1 MKVPFEVFEH
11 TADVGLRA
19 WGRDERELFEN
30 AGRGMLAV
38 IGASADVASSAS
50 RHVELQEPD
59 REELLVTWLGELVF
73 LLDSEGFLP
82 GVVTVWEVV
91 PVRGGGYRLRADLE
105 GETVDPKRH
114 CLQTEIKAVTRHD
127 LAVRQDDEGL
137 SVEIILDV

>member
-1 MKVPFEVFEH
+1 MNVPFEVFVH

-30 AGRGMLAV
+30 AGHGLLAV
-38 IGASADVASSAS
+38 IASSVDVASCTS
-50 RHVELQEPD
+50 RHVELQERD

-73 LLDSEGFLP
+73 LLDAEGFLP
-82 GVVTVWEVV
+82 GVVTVREVV
-91 PVRGGGYRLRADLE
+91 PVRGGYRLRADLA
-105 GETVDPKRH
+105 GELVDPERH

-127 LAVRQDDEGL
+127 LAVRQDDAGL